1 MKIQFFVFFIFIF
14 VFIGCKKE
22 ETASIVK
29 FETKNMSYR
38 DAEINKKVY
47 AINSEITNDK
57 IMGIW
62 TTGESRNATFEI
74 KSNSIYY
81 VDNFK
86 DYRYELNNDTI
97 EIKYSDYTYRAK
109 IFLKN
114 DTLIM
119 KSKEYSLAK
128 YWRFKE

>member
-1 MKIQFFVFFIFIF
+1 
-14 VFIGCKKE
+14 
-22 ETASIVK
+22 
-29 FETKNMSYR
+29 MSYR